1 MAAINSLLQDTLQ
14 LTGKAWIGVAKIAE
28 FNLAVFE
35 KQAWVGEWRGTFFR
49 QLWTFREQLEFQGY
63 KLQQNLRVVKRIAD
77 IVNIEGSRSR
87 LSHQTSD
94 VSLNRRSTEPTSDL
108 MRLYK
113 EQEEGDIL
121 EWEKLEKLRLY
132 TLRIMERII
141 DSYLQTVQ
149 TTGTQ
154 FTNKRAKR
162 FRSTL
167 EQ

>member
-1 MAAINSLLQDTLQ
+1 
-14 LTGKAWIGVAKIAE
+14 
-28 FNLAVFE
+28 
-35 KQAWVGEWRGTFFR
+35 
-49 QLWTFREQLEFQGY
+49 
-63 KLQQNLRVVKRIAD
+63 
-77 IVNIEGSRSR
+77 
-87 LSHQTSD
+87 
-94 VSLNRRSTEPTSDL
+94 

-113 EQEEGDIL
+113 EQEEADIL

-149 TTGTQ
+149 ATGTQ